1 MILCQVISLSP
12 EAAIAW
18 QQALRERLR
27 LEDDFPQ
34 PLRLIGGVDTGYR
47 EPFARAVI
55 VVLRYPT
62 LQMLTHTVAEVPVTY
77 PYIPG
82 LLTMREGPA
91 IEAAW
96 ASLPADLRPQLLFF
110 DGHGV
115 AHPRR
120 MGIAAHMG
128 VLLDVPAIGVAKR
141 VLCGDHVPVPDRVG
155 AWQALIHEGETVG
168 AVLRTRR
175 GVKPVIVSPGHRVS
189 LETAVRLTLTVCRGY
204 KLPEPTRLADR
215 LSKRR

>member
-1 MILCQVISLSP
+1 MRAEWSLAP
-12 EAAIAW
+12 EQAIRW
-18 QQALRERLR
+18 QQSLQQRLR
-27 LEDDFPQ
+27 LEDDFPR
-34 PLRLIGGVDTGYR
+34 PLQRIGGVDTGYR
-47 EPFARAVI
+47 DPFARAVI

-62 LQMLTHTVAEVPVTY
+62 LQILHHTVVEVPVSY

-96 ASLPADLRPQLLFF
+96 AALPADLRPQLLFF
-110 DGHGV
+110 DGHGI

-141 VLCGDHVPVPDRVG
+141 VLCGRHAPVPDRVG
-155 AWQALIHEGETVG
+155 AWEPLFHRGERVG

-189 LETAVRLTLTVCRGY
+189 LDTAVRLTLTTCRGY
-204 KLPEPTRLADR
+204 KLPEPTRRADR
-215 LSKRR
+215 LSRQRPR